1 MEMEG
6 FPPGGLFSLDYR
18 ENCLNVLKRF
28 EQKTYIYIYVRVC
41 FYNLKRIGLIGSDAS
56 KKIFPRF

>member
-28 EQKTYIYIYVRVC
+28 EQKTYIYIYMYVSA
-41 FYNLKRIGLIGSDAS
+41 FII
-56 KKIFPRF
+56 